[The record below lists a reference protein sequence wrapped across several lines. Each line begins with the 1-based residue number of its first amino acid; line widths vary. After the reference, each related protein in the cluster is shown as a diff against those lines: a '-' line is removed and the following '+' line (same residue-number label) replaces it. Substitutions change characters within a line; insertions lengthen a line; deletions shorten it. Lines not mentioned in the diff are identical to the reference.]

1 MKNIDLSQFVG
12 KNTNIVLKKAHELF
26 NQDLEGRVHAHKIY
40 SLLLDQIPNIYENAN
55 ERTFRGLLR
64 QKIWDCEK
72 SFFWNEKYLSQAGQD
87 KIIKERFFKNK
98 KKGFF
103 IEIGAYDG
111 IEGSNCYHFEKFLKW
126 DGIAIEPSNIQFKK
140 LKKNRKCK
148 LFNKAISDEIKE
160 VEFIEVTEG
169 LTQMSGINEK
179 YYKKNFDFIS
189 NNEKSKIQNYNLKT
203 ITFEQVVSQGID
215 IDYLSIDIEGGE
227 MDLLKSINFNNN
239 NIKIIS
245 LENNTPADLNFEN
258 FFKNKKF
265 IYFDRI
271 GQDEIFYNSNFFK
284 FD

>member
-40 SLLLDQIPNIYENAN
+40 SLLLDQIPNIYENTN

-72 SFFWNEKYLSQAGQD
+72 SFFWNEKYPSQAGQD

-148 LFNKAISDEIKE
+148 LFNKAISNEIKE

>member
-40 SLLLDQIPNIYENAN
+40 SLLLDQIPNIYENTN

-98 KKGFF
+98 KTGFF

-245 LENNTPADLNFEN
+245 IENNTPADLNFEN

>member
-1 MKNIDLSQFVG
+1 MKNIDLGQFVG

-98 KKGFF
+98 KTGFF

-215 IDYLSIDIEGGE
+215 IDYL
-227 MDLLKSINFNNN
+227 
-239 NIKIIS
+239 
-245 LENNTPADLNFEN
+245 
-258 FFKNKKF
+258 
-265 IYFDRI
+265 
-271 GQDEIFYNSNFFK
+271 
-284 FD
+284 